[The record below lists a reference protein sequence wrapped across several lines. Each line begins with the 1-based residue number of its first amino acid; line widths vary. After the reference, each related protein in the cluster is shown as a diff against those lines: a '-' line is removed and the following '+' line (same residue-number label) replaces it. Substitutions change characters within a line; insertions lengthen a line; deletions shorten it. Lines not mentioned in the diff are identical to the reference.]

1 MRKMHTEKTD
11 TFIAYDLNNKE
22 YLIHEFTLYNDI
34 QIPEQPPK
42 KVPLTKSYK
51 TDSGEHVNKRDETN
65 FLILTDYGKKNIE
78 IQKYTKFLS
87 KPKT

>member
-11 TFIAYDLNNKE
+11 SFIAYDLDRRE
-22 YLIHEFTLYNDI
+22 YIIHEYTLYNDV
-34 QIPEQPPK
+34 QVPEEPPK
-42 KVPLTKSYK
+42 KVILTKSYK

-78 IQKYTKFLS
+78 IRKSVKNMV
-87 KPKT
+87 

>member
-11 TFIAYDLNNKE
+11 SFIAHDLNHKE

-34 QIPEQPPK
+34 QVPEQPPR
-42 KVPLTKSYK
+42 KVALTKSYK
-51 TDSGEHVNKRDETN
+51 TDSGEHVNKRDDTN

-78 IQKYTKFLS
+78 ILRSDKFLS
-87 KPKT
+87 KYNI